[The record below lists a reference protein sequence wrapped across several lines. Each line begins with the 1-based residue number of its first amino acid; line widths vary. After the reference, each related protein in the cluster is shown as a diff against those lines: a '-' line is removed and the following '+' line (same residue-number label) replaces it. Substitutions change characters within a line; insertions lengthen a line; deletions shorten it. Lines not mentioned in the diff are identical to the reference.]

1 MRRIDVS
8 DGLKVRFPSRG
19 EEFDQGVE
27 VGVIAALMSLELSDF
42 SRWISPHSIGQI
54 RNLADKLGY
63 RVIEGA
69 AEGEW
74 AQVTFQLGIG
84 RPAPRPRLKLV
95 HSAS

>member
-8 DGLKVRFPSRG
+8 DGLRVRFPSRG

-27 VGVIAALMSLELSDF
+27 VGVIAALMSMELADF
-42 SRWISPHSIGQI
+42 SRWISPHSVGQV

-63 RVIEGA
+63 RIIEGR

-74 AQVTFQLGIG
+74 AEVTFQFGRA
-84 RPAPRPRLKLV
+84 RPAARAKLKLV